1 MKIRLIAVGTKM
13 PSWVQEGFAE
23 YTKRMPHDCRIE
35 LIELP
40 IGPRGKNQ
48 PVSKAIEK
56 EGQAMLAVMKPQN
69 TCVALE
75 VLGKPWST
83 EQLAK
88 QMTGWRMEGQD
99 VDLLVGGPDGLSPQ
113 CTQKATQ
120 KWSLSS
126 LTLPHPLVRVLL
138 AEQLYRAWTVNNNH
152 PYHK

>member
-23 YTKRMPHDCRIE
+23 YTKRMPHDCRME

-83 EQLAK
+83 QQGRAGCGFAG
-88 QMTGWRMEGQD
+88 GW
-99 VDLLVGGPDGLSPQ
+99 
-113 CTQKATQ
+113 A
-120 KWSLSS
+120 
-126 LTLPHPLVRVLL
+126 
-138 AEQLYRAWTVNNNH
+138 
-152 PYHK
+152 